1 MEQIIGR
8 KVAIVA
14 LGAVAVALSACG
26 ERTAGPGEVPA
37 PINAEDLDQRIRVLA
52 ADSMEGRAPASDGE
66 ERTVAYLER
75 EFRRIGLEPV
85 NGDRF
90 TQEVPLVSLTTDPA
104 AARFTVRGDGGTS
117 RFTYGP
123 EYMAWTTRV
132 VESVDVDH
140 SEMIFVGYGIVAPEY
155 DWNDY
160 EGVDVAGKT
169 VVMLVN
175 DPGFATQDPDLFTGE
190 AMTYYGR
197 WTYKYEE
204 AARQGAAAAII
215 VHETDPASYPWA
227 VVRNS
232 WTGEQFDLV
241 RSDSNM
247 SRVAV
252 EGWVT
257 LETARVLFER
267 ARLDFETVKQEAATR
282 EFRPRPMRLQASFA
296 LRNTIRHSTS
306 RNVAG
311 TLRGSERPDEYVIV
325 MAHWDHLGV
334 DPSLEGDA
342 IYNGAQDNAT
352 GTAGLLVLAEAFAS
366 AERAP
371 ERSLVF
377 LAVTAEEQGLLGS
390 AHYVENPLVPL
401 DRTVAAINMDVMNVY
416 GPMRDIT
423 VIGLGQSEL
432 DEYLAA
438 AAEGQ
443 DRRIR
448 PDPNP
453 AAGSYYRS
461 DHFNFAK
468 VGVPALYP
476 DVGVDHV
483 ERGEAWTREQMDRY
497 EAERYH
503 KPSDEYE
510 PEWDLRGAVQ
520 DLALIYRVALRLTS
534 EDTWPTWNDGSEFKA
549 TRDSMMTARR

>member
-1 MEQIIGR
+1 MPR
-8 KVAIVA
+8 ATTTCVTA
-14 LGAVAVALSACG
+14 LAAVTWCGTACG
-26 ERTAGPGEVPA
+26 ERAAAPDAVPA
-37 PINAEDLDQRIRVLA
+37 PINAENLDRRIRVLA

-75 EFRRIGLEPV
+75 EFRSIGLEPA
-85 NGDRF
+85 NGDRY

-132 VESVDVDH
+132 VESVAVDH
-140 SEMIFVGYGIVAPEY
+140 SDMVFVGYGIVAPEY

-160 EGVDVAGKT
+160 EGLDVAGKT

-241 RSDSNM
+241 RSDGNM
-247 SRVAV
+247 SRVPV

-282 EFRPRPMRLQASFA
+282 EFRPRPMRLQASFS

-306 RNVAG
+306 RNVVG
-311 TLRGSERPDEYVIV
+311 MLRGSERPDEYVIV

-352 GTAGLLVLAEAFAS
+352 GTAGLLVLAQAFAA
-366 AERAP
+366 AEPAL
-371 ERSLVF
+371 ERSFVF

-432 DEYLAA
+432 DEYVAA

-443 DRRIR
+443 ERRIR

-453 AAGSYYRS
+453 SAGSYYRS

-468 VGVPALYP
+468 VGIPALYP
-476 DVGVDHV
+476 DIGVDHV
-483 ERGEAWTREQMDRY
+483 ERGEVWTREQMDRF

-520 DLALIYRVALRLTS
+520 DLVLIYRVGHRLAT
-534 EDTWPTWNDGSEFKA
+534 ERTWPNWKEGSEFKA
-549 TRDSMMTARR
+549 TRDAMLSAR

>member
-1 MEQIIGR
+1 
-8 KVAIVA
+8 
-14 LGAVAVALSACG
+14 
-26 ERTAGPGEVPA
+26 
-37 PINAEDLDQRIRVLA
+37 
-52 ADSMEGRAPASDGE
+52 
-66 ERTVAYLER
+66 
-75 EFRRIGLEPV
+75 
-85 NGDRF
+85 
-90 TQEVPLVSLTTDPA
+90 
-104 AARFTVRGDGGTS
+104 
-117 RFTYGP
+117 
-123 EYMAWTTRV
+123 
-132 VESVDVDH
+132 
-140 SEMIFVGYGIVAPEY
+140 
-155 DWNDY
+155 
-160 EGVDVAGKT
+160 
-169 VVMLVN
+169 MLVN
-175 DPGFATQDPDLFTGE
+175 DPGFTTENPDLFTGE

-257 LETARVLFER
+257 LETARILFER

-282 EFRPRPMRLQASFA
+282 EFRPRPMRLQASFS

-311 TLRGSERPDEYVIV
+311 ILPGSERPDEYVIV

-334 DPSLEGDA
+334 DPSLEGDS

-352 GTAGLLVLAEAFAS
+352 GTAGLLVLAEAFA
-366 AERAP
+366 AARPAP
-371 ERSLVF
+371 QRSLVF

-401 DRTVAAINMDVMNVY
+401 DRAVAAINMDVMNVY

-432 DEYLAA
+432 DEYVAA
-438 AAEGQ
+438 AAEAQ

-453 AAGSYYRS
+453 SAGSYYRS

-476 DVGVDHV
+476 DIGVDHV
-483 ERGEAWTREQMDRY
+483 EGGEAWTREQMDRY

-503 KPSDEYE
+503 KPSDEHE

-520 DLALIYRVALRLTS
+520 DLALIYRVGFRLAT
-534 EDTWPTWNDGSEFKA
+534 DATWPTWKEGSEFKA
-549 TRDSMMTARR
+549 TRDSMMTARQ

>member
-1 MEQIIGR
+1 MVSR
-8 KVAIVA
+8 ATTTYVTA
-14 LGAVAVALSACG
+14 LAAVAWFGTACG
-26 ERTAGPGEVPA
+26 ERPAGPDEVPA
-37 PINAEDLDQRIRVLA
+37 PINAENLDQRIRVLA
-52 ADSMEGRAPASDGE
+52 ADSMEGRAPASAGE

-75 EFRRIGLEPV
+75 EFRRMGLEPA
-85 NGDRF
+85 NGDRY
-90 TQEVPLVSLTTDPA
+90 TQDVPLVSLTTDPA

-132 VESVDVDH
+132 VASVDVDH

-155 DWNDY
+155 NWNDY
-160 EGVDVAGKT
+160 EGLDVAGKT

-175 DPGFATQDPDLFTGE
+175 DPGFTTQDPDLFTGE

-282 EFRPRPMRLQASFA
+282 EFRPRPMRLQASFS

-334 DPSLEGDA
+334 DSSLEGDA

-352 GTAGLLVLAEAFAS
+352 GTAGLLVLAEAFAA
-366 AERAP
+366 AEPAP

-401 DRTVAAINMDVMNVY
+401 DHSVAAINMDVMNVY

-432 DEYLAA
+432 DEYVAA

-453 AAGSYYRS
+453 SAGSYYRS

-503 KPSDEYE
+503 KPSDAYE

-520 DLALIYRVALRLTS
+520 DLALIYRVGVRLTT
-534 EDTWPTWNDGSEFKA
+534 EDAWPTWKDGSEFKA
-549 TRDSMMTARR
+549 TRDSMMTARQ

>member
-1 MEQIIGR
+1 MSRTTTVSLAAVTVI
-8 KVAIVA
+8 
-14 LGAVAVALSACG
+14 LGMGTACG
-26 ERTAGPGEVPA
+26 DGAESTGRIPA
-37 PINAEDLDQRIRVLA
+37 AIDVDRLDERIRILA
-52 ADSMEGRAPASDGE
+52 ADSMEGRAPASEGE

-75 EFRRIGLEPV
+75 EFRRLGLEPAD
-85 NGDRF
+85 GDRY
-90 TQEVPLVSLTTDPA
+90 TQDVPLVSITTDPA
-104 AARFTVRGDGGTS
+104 AATLTVRGDGGTS
-117 RFTYGP
+117 RFTYGS
-123 EYMAWTTRV
+123 EFMTWTTHV
-132 VESVDVDH
+132 TESVAVANSDMV
-140 SEMIFVGYGIVAPEY
+140 FVGYGIVAPEY

-160 EGVDVAGKT
+160 AGLDVTGKT

-175 DPGFATQDPDLFTGE
+175 DPGFATQDPELFTGD

-232 WTGEQFDLV
+232 WSGEQFDLV
-241 RSDSNM
+241 RADSNM

-257 LETARVLFER
+257 LEVARVLFER
-267 ARLDFETVKQEAATR
+267 ARLDFDAVKQEAATR
-282 EFRPRPMRLQASFA
+282 DFRPRPMRLQASFT
-296 LRNTIRHSTS
+296 LRNTIRYSTS

-311 TLRGSERPDEYVIV
+311 VLPGSTRPDEYVIV

-334 DPSLEGDA
+334 DPSLEGDS

-352 GTAGLLVLAEAFAS
+352 GTAGLLVLAAAFAS
-366 AERAP
+366 AEPAP
-371 ERSLVF
+371 ERSLLF

-390 AHYVENPLVPL
+390 AHYAGNPLVPL

-432 DEYLAA
+432 DDYVATAA
-438 AAEGQ
+438 QEQG
-443 DRRIR
+443 RRIR

-453 AAGSYYRS
+453 SAGSYYRS

-476 DVGVDHV
+476 DIGVDHV
-483 ERGEAWTREQMDRY
+483 EYGESWTREQLDRY

-503 KPSDEYE
+503 KPSDEYD
-510 PEWDLRGAVQ
+510 PQWDLRGAVQ
-520 DLALIYRVALRLTS
+520 DLELIYRVGYRLAN
-534 EDTWPTWNDGSEFKA
+534 EETWPNWREGSEFKA
-549 TRDSMMTARR
+549 ARDSMMSAR

>member
-1 MEQIIGR
+1 M
-8 KVAIVA
+8 
-14 LGAVAVALSACG
+14 AVGGCG
-26 ERTAGPGEVPA
+26 ENVGGRDGIPS
-37 PINAEDLDQRIRVLA
+37 PINAENLDERIRILA
-52 ADSMEGRAPASDGE
+52 DDSMLGRAPASEGE

-75 EFRRIGLEPV
+75 EFRRIGLEPAE
-85 NGDRF
+85 GDRY
-90 TQEVPLVSLTTDPA
+90 TQEVPLVSITTDATA
-104 AARFTVRGDGGTS
+104 ATFTVRGDGGTS
-117 RFTYGP
+117 QFTYGP
-123 EYMAWTTRV
+123 EFMAWTTRV
-132 VESVDVDH
+132 VESVDVGNSD
-140 SEMIFVGYGIVAPEY
+140 MIFVGYGIVAPEY

-160 EGVDVAGKT
+160 AGLDVEGKT

-175 DPGFATQDPDLFTGE
+175 DPGFATADPDLFTGE

-241 RSDSNM
+241 RADSNM

-267 ARLDFETVKQEAATR
+267 ARLDFDAVKQEAATR
-282 EFRPRPMRLQASFA
+282 DFRPRPMRLQASFA

-311 TLRGSERPDEYVIV
+311 VLPGGARPDEYVIV

-334 DPSLEGDA
+334 DPSLEGDS

-352 GTAGLLVLAEAFAS
+352 GTAGLLVLAEAFAA
-366 AERAP
+366 AEPAP

-401 DRTVAAINMDVMNVY
+401 NRTVAAINMDVMNVY
-416 GPMRDIT
+416 GPMWDIT
-423 VIGLGQSEL
+423 IIGLGQSEL
-432 DEYLAA
+432 DEYVAA
-438 AAEGQ
+438 AAEAR

-453 AAGSYYRS
+453 SAGSYYRS

-476 DVGVDHV
+476 DIGVDHV
-483 ERGEAWTREQMDRY
+483 DRGEAWTREQMDRY

-503 KPSDEYE
+503 KPTDEYE
-510 PEWDLRGAVQ
+510 TGWDLRGAVQ
-520 DLALIYRVALRLTS
+520 DLALIYRVGIRLAT
-534 EDTWPTWNDGSEFKA
+534 EDTWPTWKEGSEFKA
-549 TRDSMMTARR
+549 ARDSMMTARQ